1 MLRALKNSPEKKELI
16 ELAIKYLRGV
26 KGTLVQQKKRDR
38 EKAQGLNQNIGATN
52 NAVAMATDARQ
63 LQVGAGPLP
72 SPHGA
77 DGQRMPHSTQYTN
90 IQGQHRPFVPQ
101 QQQNGVAQRTYPQQP
116 QGARPAQTGH
126 NKGQFDERDVENAL
140 RGFLGQ

>member
-52 NAVAMATDARQ
+52 NAVAMATGGRQ

-72 SPHGA
+72 SPHVA

-90 IQGQHRPFVPQ
+90 TQGQHRPFVPQ
-101 QQQNGVAQRTYPQQP
+101 QQNVVAQRTYPQQP